1 MKKLFAL
8 LLALTLLV
16 SLIPM
21 NAAAIGHWSSY
32 TGAKVLANGNVELA
46 KAGGGTEVVTP
57 EEYDILLAS
66 YGAFLAE
73 QEALFR
79 AANHDPNNHSYNGYG
94 SNTKYHWLQCAC
106 GCKISMEP
114 HVDPKDAKNDYCIC
128 GYKFSDNADLVV
140 LWIDGC
146 PGIKNFNKNT
156 TEYKLNAYTY
166 KDVKEIKIVTKT
178 HDSEAT
184 VELPKDLT
192 LKTGENKF
200 EVKVTSE
207 NQKVTKVYTV
217 TVVKE

>member
-1 MKKLFAL
+1 MKKFFAL

-21 NAAAIGHWSSY
+21 SAAADSWSDYASFKPINVD
-32 TGAKVLANGNVELA
+32 KVLATTHTGESYEISTEHYEELME
-46 KAGGGTEVVTP
+46 G
-57 EEYDILLAS
+57 
-66 YGAFLAE
+66 YGAYLVAQEEFLK
-73 QEALFR
+73 

-94 SNTKYHWLQCAC
+94 SNNKYHWFQCAC
-106 GCKISMEP
+106 GCKIGMTP
-114 HVDPKDAKNDYCIC
+114 HVDPKDAVNDYCVC
-128 GYKFSDNADLVV
+128 GYHFSDNADLVV

-146 PGIKNFNKNT
+146 PGIKNFSKDT

-184 VELPKDLT
+184 VELPEDLT
-192 LKTGENKF
+192 LKSGENKF

-217 TVVKE
+217 TVVK